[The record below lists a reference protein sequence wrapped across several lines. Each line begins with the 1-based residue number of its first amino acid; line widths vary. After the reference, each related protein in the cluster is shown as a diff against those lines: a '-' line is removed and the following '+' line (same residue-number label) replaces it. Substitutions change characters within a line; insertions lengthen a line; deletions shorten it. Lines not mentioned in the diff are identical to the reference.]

1 MTLGSKCYYIV
12 TIISLSIHWFFSVN
26 RCVFCTE
33 RDTNWYYRLV
43 IVVVLLLCMSEQC
56 FFSADNV
63 SECLSHSV
71 LHRIHQLFVCLCR
84 FLQMNLL
91 STFSHKQQLQQ
102 QQQQHQQ
109 HQQQQQQQHQHQ
121 HQHLYQH
128 QYHHQHVFFILWD
141 LIFCKWA
148 AQCRLCIAN
157 TFADSHHTDCIVQCW
172 SLSHKWA
179 AQCRACIINTFA
191 GLCHISDSAQH
202 QSSALS
208 QTLSLY
214 SVCSESSQF
223 FRSALCVCTAVS
235 V

>member
-1 MTLGSKCYYIV
+1 MLKQY
-12 TIISLSIHWFFSVN
+12 
-26 RCVFCTE
+26 
-33 RDTNWYYRLV
+33 
-43 IVVVLLLCMSEQC
+43 

-71 LHRIHQLFVCLCR
+71 LCRIHQLFVCLCR
-84 FLQMNLL
+84 FLQINLL
-91 STFSHKQQLQQ
+91 PTFFHKQQLQQ

-109 HQQQQQQQHQHQ
+109 HQQQQQQWYQHQ

-128 QYHHQHVFFILWD
+128 QHHHQYVFFILWD

-148 AQCRLCIAN
+148 VQCRLCIAN
-157 TFADSHHTDCIVQCW
+157 IFADSHHVNCSVQCW
-172 SLSHKWA
+172 SFSYKWA

-191 GLCHISDSAQH
+191 DLCHISDSVQCWLFT
-202 QSSALS
+202 LS
-208 QTLSLY
+208 QTSSLC

-223 FRSALCVCTAVS
+223 FRLTLHICTAVS